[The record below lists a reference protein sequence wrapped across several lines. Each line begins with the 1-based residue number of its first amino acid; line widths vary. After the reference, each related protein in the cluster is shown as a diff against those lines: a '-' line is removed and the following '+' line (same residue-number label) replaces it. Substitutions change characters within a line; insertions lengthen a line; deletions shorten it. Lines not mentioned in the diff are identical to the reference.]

1 MKKYIAIEQSKE
13 FFDFDLLVDDD
24 GIRSAGG
31 LNCEVFGISCD
42 YPRDYVF
49 LNEDLYKDISDTMDS
64 IVGEFDDLTDLKDR
78 GFTRSEIAEYHH
90 YRSYKEIISDL
101 LYDERYRKYC
111 PNMVKELK
119 EFAENYGN
127 DHEDDIVEFLTITTG
142 KKWVCKQYNGY
153 CQRDVV
159 YIIYCADIHTK
170 EYMDFIGN
178 AAVGCIVEYCISEN
192 PIDLLDEDNEERDID
207 DIVEDTLSDCCYG
220 FYLID
225 TDAWHEDR
233 AKAKL
238 AEYFG
243 CKADEMELIV
253 IESSYSVTRHNYKI
267 A

>member
-1 MKKYIAIEQSKE
+1 MKKYIAIQQYEYDYE
-13 FFDFDLLVDDD
+13 MAVDDD

-31 LNCEVFGISCD
+31 INHEVFGISCD
-42 YPRDYVF
+42 SRWNESF
-49 LNEDLYKDISDTMDS
+49 LNKDEYKSICDTMDELVS
-64 IVGEFDDLTDLKDR
+64 EFDEMTYRKEHW
-78 GFTRSEIAEYHH
+78 TRTEIMNDAFYHS
-90 YRSYKEIISDL
+90 YREIIDDL